1 MQNIYKEKICSK
13 EYGLAQRGL
22 DFILGFWE
30 VISAALRMFHL
41 IGVSLF
47 APGPRV
53 ITIV

>member
-13 EYGLAQRGL
+13 EFGLAQRGL
-22 DFILGFWE
+22 TFILGFWE
-30 VISAALRMFHL
+30 IISRALGMFCL

-53 ITIV
+53 IL